1 MAPAGPKQERLLAK
15 PVRMA
20 LTQELSAGLGKTQ
33 RWTKSSRTKR
43 SRTRSDQGKESL
55 GGKGHKEGSGG
66 NQLQT

>member
-33 RWTKSSRTKR
+33 RWTKSSRT
-43 SRTRSDQGKESL
+43 RSDQGKESL